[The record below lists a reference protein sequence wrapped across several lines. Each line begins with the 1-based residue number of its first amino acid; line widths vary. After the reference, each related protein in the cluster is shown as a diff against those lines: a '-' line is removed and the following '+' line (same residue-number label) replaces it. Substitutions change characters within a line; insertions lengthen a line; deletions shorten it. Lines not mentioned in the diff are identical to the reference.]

1 MIQSLRDQFCVKD
14 GESTHSLI
22 LNSKDERVALVTS
35 IVNRI
40 KEACVYFSPECE
52 YYMSKM
58 EILVVDDDE
67 VNAYTTMGSI
77 IVVYTG
83 LLNYFKDLEKKGKI
97 TNYKEVSFS
106 IRPHA

>member
-40 KEACVYFSPECE
+40 KEACV

-97 TNYKEVSFS
+97 TNYEEVSFS